1 MNIRWECIMSRL
13 TEQDCQTSKKLSGN
27 AGRRMVAPEYGFL
40 HVYAREK
47 CQRLRKL
54 KGKSSRINIRA
65 FRPTSGTIASNVVI
79 KGGIF
84 FITNSLNVPFKMF

>member
-1 MNIRWECIMSRL
+1 MYRL

-40 HVYAREK
+40 RVYAPEK

-54 KGKSSRINIRA
+54 KGKSSRITTRGR
-65 FRPTSGTIASNVVI
+65 RPTPGTIASNVVI
-79 KGGIF
+79 KEGIF
-84 FITNSLNVPFKMF
+84 IITASLNVPFKMF